1 MVVKLFS
8 KPQTNQDNVDTVQPY
23 VFLSSEEE
31 SNRRVPCRGSAI
43 PSINLGRWKEEPKD
57 SKPTQFLA
65 TDSLMSKLNPGID
78 EDPLLSPGASQ
89 INDSAF
95 NDLAESRQPP
105 EIAEESGFVNEIPK
119 PLAENLFYNF
129 FGDSN
134 RDLSENSIL
143 ELFAKEGRMKER
155 KRR

>member
-1 MVVKLFS
+1 LLYK
-8 KPQTNQDNVDTVQPY
+8 KQDNVDTVQPY

-31 SNRRVPCRGSAI
+31 SNRRVPCRGSGV

-65 TDSLMSKLNPGID
+65 TDSLMSKLNPGN
-78 EDPLLSPGASQ
+78 EDLLLAPDASQ
-89 INDSAF
+89 MNDSAF
-95 NDLAESRQPP
+95 EDLAESRQPP

-119 PLAENLFYNF
+119 QLAENLFYDF
-129 FGDSN
+129 LGDSD

-155 KRR
+155 RRK